1 VGTPKSFSQ
10 LRTAGLSSVLDRSE
24 ITSNRTEPAP
34 RDLLDARQLLSVI
47 AVEDFESE
55 MQRRVTHHAS
65 EYVSGG
71 AGAGLTLLENRAA
84 FNRLRILPRA
94 LIDATN
100 IDTKT
105 ELFDRIHEFPILL
118 APAGYNMLMHPRG
131 ELEAIEGANLA
142 DATMCAA
149 NFSNFTVEEI
159 GALALRPLWFQL
171 YVQTDRGFTK
181 EMVERAIA
189 AGCEAICVTVDVP
202 VNGPRDRELRAGFRL
217 PPGVQRANLRGLG
230 EAISAAA
237 HRPAGRNI
245 YSATHGADGTWKD
258 VDWLRSIVSV
268 KLLLKGVLHAED
280 AALAV
285 DAGCDGLIV
294 SNHGGRSL
302 DTVPATIDA
311 LPAIAARV
319 EGRIPLLLD
328 GGVRRGIDIF
338 KALASGAAA
347 VLIGRPY
354 LWGLAAGGAPGVSR
368 VIEILRTELEMTMG
382 LAGCTKLSEITSRF
396 LLPSTK

>member
-1 VGTPKSFSQ
+1 
-10 LRTAGLSSVLDRSE
+10 LDGLHPQQQVSPGFPE
-24 ITSNRTEPAP
+24 
-34 RDLLDARQLLSVI
+34 LLSTDQLKSI
-47 AVEDFESE
+47 ITIEDFEPE
-55 MQRRVTHHAS
+55 MEKRVTHGAF

-71 AGAGLTLLENRAA
+71 AGAGLTLRQNRAA
-84 FNRLRILPRA
+84 FDSIRILPRA
-94 LIDATN
+94 LVDATD

-105 ELFDRIHEFPILL
+105 ELFGRRHEFPILL

-131 ELEAIEGANLA
+131 ELEAAEGANLA
-142 DATMCAA
+142 EATMCAA

-159 GALALRPLWFQL
+159 AAVTTRPLWFQL

-181 EMVERAIA
+181 ELVARAVA

-245 YSATHGADGTWKD
+245 YSATHGANATWKD
-258 VDWLRSIVSV
+258 VEWLRSIVPA
-268 KLLLKGVLHAED
+268 KLLLKGVLHPDD
-280 AALAV
+280 AALA
-285 DAGCDGLIV
+285 AETGCDGVIV

-302 DTVPATIDA
+302 DTVPATIEA
-311 LPAIAARV
+311 LPPIAERLD
-319 EGRIPLLLD
+319 GRLPLLLD
-328 GGVRRGIDIF
+328 GGVRRGIDVF
-338 KALASGAAA
+338 KALASGASA

-354 LWGLAAGGAPGVSR
+354 MWGLAAAGAAGVSR

-382 LAGCTKLSEITSRF
+382 LAGCTRISEIASRF
-396 LLPSTK
+396 LLR